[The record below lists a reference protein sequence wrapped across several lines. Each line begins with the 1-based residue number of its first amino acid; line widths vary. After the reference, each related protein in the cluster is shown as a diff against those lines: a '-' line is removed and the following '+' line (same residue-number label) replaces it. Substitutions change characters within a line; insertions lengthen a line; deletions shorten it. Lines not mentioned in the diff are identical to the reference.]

1 VKHFL
6 KLSGAIAM
14 ACPLLWFVADAQSQE
29 KGNAQDEAGIRKV
42 VDNLI
47 TAFNSHD
54 VKALVS
60 SFHTDAEFTNVIGMT
75 AHGRMEIE
83 AFHKPLFA
91 ANRPQGIPWFGNAV
105 LKKDGEPVIRFLR
118 PDVASADHR
127 WIMTGVVL
135 PDGKEA
141 PERKG
146 LAIPVLTKENG
157 NWAIASFHNL
167 EIDPAIPMDTPKP
180 LKK

>member
-1 VKHFL
+1 MKHFFRF
-6 KLSGAIAM
+6 SVAIAM
-14 ACPLLWFVADAQSQE
+14 ACPVLWFVADAQSQE

-83 AFHKPLFA
+83 A
-91 ANRPQGIPWFGNAV
+91 
-105 LKKDGEPVIRFLR
+105 
-118 PDVASADHR
+118 
-127 WIMTGVVL
+127 
-135 PDGKEA
+135 
-141 PERKG
+141 
-146 LAIPVLTKENG
+146 
-157 NWAIASFHNL
+157 
-167 EIDPAIPMDTPKP
+167 
-180 LKK
+180 